1 VTIDYATMPA
11 GAEIDALVA
20 TRVMGWPTIGMNTP
34 FREAGNAHGV
44 VVREDDG
51 WLKPMRF
58 ARVGDACPLDDSW
71 RPSTD
76 IAAAWQVVEA
86 VIHRGRYVHDDNR
99 DGMTDCRLMFHP
111 YDRTWECRFSWSSA
125 YSVEAS
131 DFSLPLAI
139 CRAALLA
146 VLPPATTNSV

>member
-1 VTIDYATMPA
+1 MTEQMDYATMPA
-11 GAEIDALVA
+11 GVEMDAEIAR
-20 TRVMGWPTIGMNTP
+20 RVMEWPTIGMNTP

-76 IAAAWQVVEA
+76 IAAAWEVLE
-86 VIHRGRYVHDDNR
+86 VIRQRFGNVSLTVDNGWGLTIWR
-99 DGMTDCRLMFHP
+99 NDHCMTVGPLNSD
-111 YDRTWECRFSWSSA
+111 SA
-125 YSVEAS
+125 Q
-131 DFSLPLAI
+131 LAI

-146 VLPPATTNSV
+146 VAERQP